1 MAQNGSELEFMNS
14 EQKPSTG
21 VSRIKLEIPI
31 VVALFSASFIC
42 TCVLAASTPHTPR
55 ALTISPCREVPPTVH
70 RIAASLPFPDAI
82 EFDVPYTDFG
92 VQSGTRDMPPGQVH
106 LVTVRSRN
114 ERLEISNFE
123 LSFEKELAGFSAHS
137 VHVYQSAIR
146 TSHGRKIGEDHWGY
160 LKTGERWRYLRFTR
174 GEEDGYRPMLP
185 KYADLLDNV
194 LSSACLAPVPVAH

>member
-1 MAQNGSELEFMNS
+1 MSSAQT
-14 EQKPSTG
+14 PSTG
-21 VSRIKLEIPI
+21 MLQMKSQILIA
-31 VVALFSASFIC
+31 VALLSVFFIYPF
-42 TCVLAASTPHTPR
+42 VLAARTPQTPR
-55 ALTISPCREVPPTVH
+55 ALTISPCQEVPPNMR
-70 RIAASLPFPDAI
+70 RIAANLPFPDAI

-106 LVTVRSRN
+106 LVTLRGRN

-123 LSFEKELAGFSAHS
+123 LSFEKELVGFSAHS
-137 VHVYQSAIR
+137 AHVYQSAIR

-185 KYADLLDNV
+185 KYANLLDNV
-194 LSSACLAPVPVAH
+194 INSACLAPVPVGH